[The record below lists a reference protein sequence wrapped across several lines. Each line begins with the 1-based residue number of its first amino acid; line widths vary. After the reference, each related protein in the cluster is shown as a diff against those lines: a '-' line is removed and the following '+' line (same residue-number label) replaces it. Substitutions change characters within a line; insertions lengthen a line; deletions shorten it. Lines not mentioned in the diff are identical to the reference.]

1 MSDWPQRTDAKP
13 WMLLNLVYALR
24 GERDDR
30 VAGKV
35 SRHELQ
41 LPPDHC
47 TAYHVLWLLLDDLLD
62 GDGRC

>member
-35 SRHELQ
+35 SRHGLQ

-47 TAYHVLWLLLDDLLD
+47 TAYHVLWS
-62 GDGRC
+62 GP